1 MNKEWFSH
9 DYNTRVDY
17 KIKKLII
24 KHNYQGYG
32 LFWAIVEE
40 LYKNAN
46 ALPLD
51 YECIAIDLR
60 ADCEL
65 VTSVINDFGLFKIED
80 GIISSESAQ
89 RRLDERNS
97 KSIKARESANLRWG
111 NANALPKQSKGNAI
125 KGKEIKGKEKKE
137 KDIIICDAGA
147 SENYKSFF
155 DWAYTQKN
163 AMRVMSMEKPIT
175 AEEYDRLYED
185 IGVKEI
191 FKQVQAMENYKEL
204 HKKCVSANLTIRNW
218 HKRNNP

>member
-24 KHNYQGYG
+24 KHDYQGYG

-60 ADCEL
+60 ADYEL

-125 KGKEIKGKEKKE
+125 KGKEIKGKEKKV
-137 KDIIICDAGA
+137 KDIIICDADA
-147 SENYKSFF
+147 SEDYKRFF
-155 DWAYTQKN
+155 DWAYTQGN
-163 AMRVMSMEKPIT
+163 AMRVMTMSKPLT
-175 AEEYDRLYED
+175 PEQYDNLLKEYTKD
-185 IGVKEI
+185 EI
-191 FKQVQAMENYKEL
+191 FRVVQAMENNTLL
-204 HKKCVSANLTIRNW
+204 HKKYLSANLTIRNW
-218 HKRNNP
+218 ANNTNK

>member
-24 KHNYQGYG
+24 KHDYQGYG

-125 KGKEIKGKEKKE
+125 KGKEIKGKEKK
-137 KDIIICDAGA
+137 DIICDADA
-147 SENYKSFF
+147 SENYKRFF
-155 DWAYTQKN
+155 DWAYTKGN
-163 AMRVMSMEKPIT
+163 APRVMAMGKPLT
-175 AEEYDRLYED
+175 PEQYDNLLND
-185 IGVKEI
+185 FTKDEI
-191 FKQVQAMENYKEL
+191 FRVVQAMENNALL
-204 HKKCVSANLTIRNW
+204 HKKYLSANLTIRNW
-218 HKRNNP
+218 ANNNNK

>member
-125 KGKEIKGKEKKE
+125 KGKEIKGKEKK
-137 KDIIICDAGA
+137 DIIIADADA
-147 SENYKSFF
+147 SENYKRFF
-155 DWAYTQKN
+155 DWAYTKGN
-163 AMRVMSMEKPIT
+163 APRVMAMEKPIT
-175 AEEYDRLYED
+175 ADEYDKLYNE
-185 IGVKEI
+185 IGKDAI
-191 FKQVQAMENYKEL
+191 FQQVQAMENYKDL
-204 HKKCVSANLTIRNW
+204 HKKNVSAYLTIRNW
-218 HKRNNP
+218 HNRNNS